1 MTEVYKEKTT
11 LDGVPL
17 EIVGISQ
24 DTPIYP
30 MADVKL
36 YSRIIINYDKNGQKI
51 GEVCFEEKFDK
62 EKLIEMVKIAVSD
75 KEGAIS
81 NVVDKTI
88 IDIIKK
94 SKDYK
99 DEPK

>member
-36 YSRIIINYDKNGQKI
+36 YSRIILNNNKTGRRTA
-51 GEVCFEEKFDK
+51 EVCLK
-62 EKLIEMVKIAVSD
+62 ENFNKKRLMKWLKLLYP
-75 KEGAIS
+75 
-81 NVVDKTI
+81 
-88 IDIIKK
+88 IKK
-94 SKDYK
+94 
-99 DEPK
+99 EL